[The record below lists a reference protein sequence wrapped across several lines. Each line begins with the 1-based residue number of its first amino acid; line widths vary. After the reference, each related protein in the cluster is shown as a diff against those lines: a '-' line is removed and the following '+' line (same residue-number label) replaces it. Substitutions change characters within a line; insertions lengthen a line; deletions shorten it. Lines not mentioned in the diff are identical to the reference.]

1 MLMLLLQILLLSL
14 FFLLSSRLIG
24 LLTLMDHMNQGP
36 ALESLCLVSDI
47 WNVPFHISA
56 NFTPLIQIV
65 KKLFVLI
72 CSGCYEY
79 HILGCL

>member
-1 MLMLLLQILLLSL
+1 
-14 FFLLSSRLIG
+14 
-24 LLTLMDHMNQGP
+24 MNQGP

-79 HILGCL
+79 NILGCL